1 MAAILEEPVEVRR
14 ELLERF
20 NPLELEALDREQRDQ
35 TDQRAD
41 PELLRAAVGVAQHVV
56 EEPVLAI
63 EQLHVAAAHV
73 LHRGCDVD
81 VVLEELRR
89 HSLVDRVVAREL
101 ERDPHQV
108 EAEHPHPAGRVGLLE
123 HCAAR
128 ARLAAVDHGDVVEA
142 EEPTLEHV
150 VAVAVDLVDP
160 AREVDQE
167 LVEAA
172 LEPLAVGVAVADPI
186 HVVDPPHRPRVDR
199 RVEIAE
205 LPLVGRQLPTWVL
218 ELLKQ
223 KHPELI
229 LGELRVNQ
237 RERHALEREVPC
249 GEPRILPL
257 VGHRHHPHRVQ
268 VAPAA
273 VADRAPRRRRRLR
286 RIIAVEP
293 ARHVEQVALLAPQE
307 PRQRAALHEPL
318 VGGGLVRGQPG
329 VERVGLGLARGDDR
343 VDGGERTRRR
353 LVGES
358 QAQRDR
364 AIRRHHVLVV
374 QRRLGAAAVGPDRR
388 RIALADRA
396 VERVLG
402 VQLAAGVAGSVGA
415 LAIGLVVGEQSRRRR
430 SVQVARSEPVVRRH
444 VGIDGR
450 AAVVGHQAHAA
461 RALARDLRL
470 GLRLRPPGP
479 RVAKPQRW

>member
-1 MAAILEEPVEVRR
+1 M
-14 ELLERF
+14 
-20 NPLELEALDREQRDQ
+20 
-35 TDQRAD
+35 
-41 PELLRAAVGVAQHVV
+41 AQHVV

-123 HCAAR
+123 HRAAR
-128 ARLAAVDHGDVVEA
+128 ARLAAVDHRDVVEA

-160 AREVDQE
+160 AREVHQE

-205 LPLVGRQLPTWVL
+205 LPLVGRQLPAWVL

-229 LGELRVNQ
+229 LGELRVDQ

-286 RIIAVEP
+286 RIVAVEP

-329 VERVGLGLARGDDR
+329 VERVGFGLARGDDR

-353 LVGES
+353 LVGEP
-358 QAQRDR
+358 QTQRDR
-364 AIRRHHVLVV
+364 ATRRHHVLVV

-402 VQLAAGVAGSVGA
+402 VQLAAGVAGPVGA
-415 LAIGLVVGEQSRRRR
+415 LTVGFVVGEQGRRRR
-430 SVQVARSEPVVRRH
+430 SACRSIERRRTRLHRLHTTAFRDRDRVAEA
-444 VGIDGR
+444 D
-450 AAVVGHQAHAA
+450 AA
-461 RALARDLRL
+461 RLRESVRLVAGIGDRLLARLALQVIRLVDRERDALDLHVVASGIHRIIDDL
-470 GLRLRPPGP
+470 PGRVDVAHLRRDAV
-479 RVAKPQRW
+479 RHAKALQ